1 MNKIPVFVTIG
12 GAYRFAFGRF
22 FGNLGVVWLPAL
34 LVMAGAWYFLPHMM
48 LPTTGH
54 MAIKPGMAPAQLSVA
69 MRGMM
74 QVYRAMILF
83 WGVAVLLRAEMM
95 LGLTERALGTAKGP
109 GFVYLSLGRAYWRV
123 AGSYFAVTVILM
135 AVYIVL
141 VIAAVLT
148 GLLGAL
154 VVGLGAAAAA
164 TAATAAAKSAV
175 GVTAALL
182 IFVLVLIV
190 MGVLTYAAVRLTF
203 FLTVAIVDEG
213 RFDLTTPWRLTR
225 GNFWRIFAV
234 GLAIFV
240 PIAVAAAAI
249 YVPLEFGVLRSFLAH
264 MPEPGSRNPQMM
276 VQAMHELTRG
286 LRETM
291 LARWY
296 IVVPL
301 AFVSSALSYGVAA
314 GASVT
319 AYRALVPKSQPGT
332 VA

>member
-1 MNKIPVFVTIG
+1 MKKLPVFVAIG
-12 GAYRFAFGRF
+12 GAYRFAFRRF

-54 MAIKPGMAPAQLSVA
+54 MAIRPGMTPAQLSVA

-83 WGVAVLLRAEMM
+83 WGVAILLRAEMM

-141 VIAAVLT
+141 LIAAVLI
-148 GLLGAL
+148 GLLVAL
-154 VVGLGAAAAA
+154 VVGLGA

-175 GVTAALL
+175 GVTTALL

-234 GLAIFV
+234 SLAIFV

-264 MPEPGSRNPQMM
+264 MPEPGSRHPQMM
-276 VQAMHELTRG
+276 AQAMHELTRG

-301 AFVSSALSYGVAA
+301 AFVSSALFYGVAA

-332 VA
+332 AA

>member
-54 MAIKPGMAPAQLSVA
+54 MAIKPGMTPAQLSVA

-83 WGVAVLLRAEMM
+83 WGVAILLRAEMM

-141 VIAAVLT
+141 LIAAVLI
-148 GLLGAL
+148 GLLVAL

-164 TAATAAAKSAV
+164 SCHGRRQERRWRDGRSAHFRPRPHCD
-175 GVTAALL
+175 GCADLRGRPADLL
-182 IFVLVLIV
+182 SH
-190 MGVLTYAAVRLTF
+190 GCDR
-203 FLTVAIVDEG
+203 
-213 RFDLTTPWRLTR
+213 R
-225 GNFWRIFAV
+225 
-234 GLAIFV
+234 
-240 PIAVAAAAI
+240 
-249 YVPLEFGVLRSFLAH
+249 
-264 MPEPGSRNPQMM
+264 
-276 VQAMHELTRG
+276 
-286 LRETM
+286 
-291 LARWY
+291 
-296 IVVPL
+296 
-301 AFVSSALSYGVAA
+301 
-314 GASVT
+314 
-319 AYRALVPKSQPGT
+319 
-332 VA
+332 